1 MNELH
6 IHVNHNHNELNHID
20 MNVMD
25 NSNYNL
31 ITYIQKLAYNV
42 LK

>member
-1 MNELH
+1 
-6 IHVNHNHNELNHID
+6 

-31 ITYIQKLAYNV
+31 ITYIQKLAYNA
-42 LK
+42 LKQTSLITPKDK